1 MIATP
6 NDAEIIIDIDTNAQ
20 KLDEKLEKILDQ
32 YSKKKIELDLELKNQ
47 SNIRKSL
54 VELDHLMNKLGIPS
68 DEMKKEFDKLSNSLS
83 DSAGK
88 VFKLKEE
95 LKSLGKEYKDNLKI
109 IAYKS
114 IMDKLSPNKQIAGLL
129 PSNVKR
135 YINVEIETNP
145 EKFKKKLN
153 KIDQILHEYSNKKV
167 QLDFQL
173 KENSKIKS
181 QLKNLGSGREFD
193 VLKSKLIESTSII
206 SKLRE
211 EVKLL
216 GKQYRIS
223 FSTAIIEASKLN
235 NYIMSMHML
244 WQKYGNWQRYSAQN
258 NFKLLPNKQIA
269 GLLPANVTKYIN
281 IEIETNPEKFKKN
294 LNKIDQILR
303 EYSNKKIQLDFQL
316 KENSKL
322 KTQLKDLGSG
332 REFDALKTKLIES
345 TSIISRLREE
355 VKLLGKQYRIS
366 FLLAREEAARLN
378 NYIMYMHML
387 WQKYSN
393 KQRYSKQIAGLLPA
407 SVTKEPIK
415 LNQFAIGPKIN
426 IANIEQQAESSSK
439 SIDKIKNK
447 ISEFFNNIKNGF
459 INLKANAISASNHVD
474 YFSRRILNLLR
485 NAFVFN
491 VISRQFRGLSALIG
505 NLINRDTIFVRTLM
519 MVKANIIRAF
529 APIWQVVLPWI
540 RLLGEG
546 LLWLSK
552 IFIKFI
558 NFLTGSKIKPVET
571 FKESKQVVD
580 DFYKIASPK
589 KEMFNLEKP
598 VKNVKKIKDG
608 SKKTSNNTKKLSK
621 NLNKSRKESNKI
633 LASFDKLE
641 TLKFDKNKL
650 AKDPF
655 GLEELK
661 NPNVDKN
668 LNNPIDLDIDTPS
681 IESQIADAINN
692 IEDKPLDFHVNDNI
706 ADQITSQVNGLT
718 LPTLEFE
725 VDENSQSWVDK
736 FKQKFFEF
744 YNWILPLLL
753 SLKKFFVSL
762 GDSFLRLF
770 TAIEENG
777 TLKLIINKF
786 TEWKEKL
793 TNFFNT
799 ISNNQ
804 DKMDKLRNFIV
815 GIGAAFITYSIVSKV
830 FKLVKGFATLA
841 SILTGSPIGWISL
854 IGGALSIAII
864 NLDKFKNKFPNLSKA
879 FEDLF
884 TGVSKKITE
893 LSGQINNDLK
903 ESIKWLEEK
912 AEGILHWLE
921 KHPGVLKTIQ
931 WIVERIVD
939 QFGIAYNI
947 TKGLLKSIGQFI
959 DKIGGIFNGTRS
971 FADLLAPW
979 GGKEYSR
986 PLPPNLPKLPH
997 LAQGSVLKGGD
1008 PFLAYLNDQP
1018 RGQTNV
1024 EAPLSTIVDAF
1035 RQAMSEGSFG
1045 QSNINIEASGDMSS
1059 IVRLLNFKIKD
1070 ENNRIG
1076 NAFVNDIHI

>member
-20 KLDEKLEKILDQ
+20 KLDEKLERILEQ

-47 SNIRKSL
+47 FLLKRELMSLDNFIQEMGSKSDKINY
-54 VELDHLMNKLGIPS
+54 EN
-68 DEMKKEFDKLSNSLS
+68 FNKLSNSLS
-83 DSAGK
+83 ESIKKTELLGQETKQLRNEFSNTFQKIEALSSSANQSLNQLVTPATK
-88 VFKLKEE
+88 VRIALERI
-95 LKSLGKEYKDNLKI
+95 GKEVLQPDAFKGF
-109 IAYKS
+109 S
-114 IMDKLSPNKQIAGLL
+114 DKLRDIESKTNSFLNNI
-129 PSNVKR
+129 SNIGSKVSTTFNFLGQSV
-135 YINVEIETNP
+135 YG
-145 EKFKKKLN
+145 FFN
-153 KIDQILHEYSNKKV
+153 KI
-167 QLDFQL
+167 
-173 KENSKIKS
+173 
-181 QLKNLGSGREFD
+181 
-193 VLKSKLIESTSII
+193 
-206 SKLRE
+206 
-211 EVKLL
+211 
-216 GKQYRIS
+216 
-223 FSTAIIEASKLN
+223 
-235 NYIMSMHML
+235 
-244 WQKYGNWQRYSAQN
+244 KYGFS
-258 NFKLLPNKQIA
+258 NFN
-269 GLLPANVTKYIN
+269 ANTIN
-281 IEIETNPEKFKKN
+281 
-294 LNKIDQILR
+294 
-303 EYSNKKIQLDFQL
+303 
-316 KENSKL
+316 
-322 KTQLKDLGSG
+322 
-332 REFDALKTKLIES
+332 
-345 TSIISRLREE
+345 
-355 VKLLGKQYRIS
+355 
-366 FLLAREEAARLN
+366 
-378 NYIMYMHML
+378 
-387 WQKYSN
+387 
-393 KQRYSKQIAGLLPA
+393 A
-407 SVTKEPIK
+407 SY
-415 LNQFAIGPKIN
+415 
-426 IANIEQQAESSSK
+426 
-439 SIDKIKNK
+439 
-447 ISEFFNNIKNGF
+447 
-459 INLKANAISASNHVD
+459 HVD
-474 YFSRRILNLLR
+474 YFSRRIFNLLR

-491 VISRQFRGLSALIG
+491 VISRQFKGLSDLIG
-505 NLINRDTIFVRTLM
+505 NLIHRDTIFVRTLM

-529 APIWQVVLPWI
+529 APIWQAVLPWI

-552 IFIKFI
+552 ILIKFI

-571 FKESKQVVD
+571 FKEAKSVVG

-608 SKKTSNNTKKLSK
+608 SKKTYNNTKKLSK
-621 NLNKSRKESNKI
+621 SLNKSRKESNKI

-661 NPNVDKN
+661 KPNNDKI
-668 LNNPIDLDIDTPS
+668 LNSPIDLDIDTPS

-692 IEDKPLDFHVNDNI
+692 IEDKPLDFSVNDNI
-706 ADQITSQVNGLT
+706 GDQITSQVNGLT

-777 TLKLIINKF
+777 ILKSIINKF

-854 IGGALSIAII
+854 IGGALAIAII

-1018 RGQTNV
+1018 SGQTNV